1 VLDGFDEISYL
12 ATHPDLM
19 MAFGSNG
26 AAATRHYVQYGFH
39 EGRVLDGFDE
49 VSYLANNPDLI
60 AAFGSDGAAATR
72 HYVQYGFH
80 EGRTITS
87 SNDLG

>member
-1 VLDGFDEISYL
+1 MLDGFDEISYL

-39 EGRVLDGFDE
+39 EGR
-49 VSYLANNPDLI
+49 
-60 AAFGSDGAAATR
+60 
-72 HYVQYGFH
+72 
-80 EGRTITS
+80 TITS